1 MACTA
6 WPSLPDPLGCRS
18 HTPLC
23 PCPCVSSHLECPS
36 LLFNV
41 VHACR
46 LRPSPVCHL
55 NLSLHL
61 DEYLPLYFILSVI
74 MLTVS
79 VSVSP
84 SHRGG
89 QRSCLSAPRSQFRP
103 RKSLMQ
109 DVAGR
114 EFGSGRAG
122 GWSPGSRVSRHP
134 SPGGPPLPLRL
145 TRWSG
150 GAAWYPVTPRSILRR

>member
-1 MACTA
+1 M
-6 WPSLPDPLGCRS
+6 CR
-18 HTPLC
+18 P
-23 PCPCVSSHLECPS
+23 
-36 LLFNV
+36 
-41 VHACR
+41 
-46 LRPSPVCHL
+46 

-61 DEYLPLYFILSVI
+61 GEYLPLYFILSLI

-89 QRSCLSAPRSQFRP
+89 QRSCPSAPRSQFRP

-122 GWSPGSRVSRHP
+122 GLVTRVQSEPPPVPGWPSSSSQINKMEWWSRLVSSDPEINTKKINPENSKVSPGW
-134 SPGGPPLPLRL
+134 LEELR
-145 TRWSG
+145 SG
-150 GAAWYPVTPRSILRR
+150 GLGPG